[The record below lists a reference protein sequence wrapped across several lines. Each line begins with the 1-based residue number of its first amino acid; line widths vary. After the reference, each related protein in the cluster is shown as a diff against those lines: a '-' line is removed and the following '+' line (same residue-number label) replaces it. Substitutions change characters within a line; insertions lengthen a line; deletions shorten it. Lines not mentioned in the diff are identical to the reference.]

1 MPEIHTNA
9 GVTVLIITLTYTVSY
24 KTKLGSKYNRDNRIM
39 PAIDNKEKVIK
50 PDLLSY
56 INRFQYHII

>member
-39 PAIDNKEKVIK
+39 PAIDNKENVIN

-56 INRFQYHII
+56 